1 MASFVFSQAKLDI
14 LSGAIN
20 LNTHDFYAVLV
31 GGTTGYTPSST
42 ITQRVA
48 LVPTTGTNA
57 DPQLLSNRTLTLTGA
72 TVELK
77 FTNPIWSALSATNN
91 PITGIVICRRVGA
104 SFSTTDPVVMF
115 LEFSAEYTST
125 GSSFQIVATNNVYLS
140 VA

>member
-20 LNTHDFYAVLV
+20 LNTQDFYAVLV
-31 GGTTGYTPSST
+31 GGTTGYTPAAGL
-42 ITQRVA
+42 TQRSG
-48 LVPTTGTNA
+48 LVLTTGTNA
-57 DPQLLSNRTLTLTGA
+57 DPQLLVNRTLTLSGA

-77 FTNPIWSALSATNN
+77 FTNPIWNSLAATNN

-104 SFSTTDPVVMF
+104 SFASTDPVVMF

-125 GSSFQIVATNNVYLS
+125 GASFQIVATNNVYLS